1 MKVKIDRDLCV
12 GLGNCVAFAPEIFK
26 LDNENKATVVKHES
40 VDDQT
45 LFAAAESCPVKAVII
60 EDDKGKQ
67 LYP

>member
-1 MKVKIDRDLCV
+1 MKVRIDRDLCV
-12 GLGNCVAFAPEIFK
+12 GLGNCVAVAPEVFK
-26 LDNENKATVVKHES
+26 LDNENKATVVKYES